1 MAARKEDWV
10 KVKCW
15 STKVIIE
22 FEGNIA
28 GGCRQLMH
36 FVSTEKKR
44 DLLALLEKDV
54 MAAEAT
60 AAQREE
66 ADHA

>member
-10 KVKCW
+10 KVKAW
-15 STKVIIE
+15 TKTVIAE

-28 GGCRQLMH
+28 GCCRELMR
-36 FVSTEKKR
+36 FVPLEKRR

-54 MAAEAT
+54 IAAEAT
-60 AAQREE
+60 AAQRDE